1 MKLTEKILDIATGQ
15 ESFIEREATPNE
27 LAEIAEAKAK
37 AEEIAKLEAEAA
49 TKRVAAEAKLAA
61 LGLDTDDLKALG
73 LG

>member
-1 MKLTEKILDIATGQ
+1 MKLTEKILDIVTG
-15 ESFIEREATPNE
+15 EECFVEREATPSE